1 MAGGYGMRDGSAIIN
16 AIGQYAQYNERQ
28 QDKAYA
34 RERQEKLDYERSQRQ
49 KKADTRADA
58 LFSRQMGEYD
68 YKDAERERIAA
79 KRERS
84 LKSREEYA
92 DLTQSN
98 IDEQE
103 AAELSRF
110 EKVGQTL
117 GAGSS
122 GQGKGLVA
130 SDTGDGFTTLNVAKD
145 EGEVPLTVK
154 ATDNKSTPIKARN
167 EDIPALE
174 EHAARSA
181 EFAEKNGVDPQYH
194 SAYIRAGFTADE
206 GGVVRPATHEEFTSN
221 LRDQGLLD
229 AIRGKQTA
237 PDEDVPIDAGKGEEH
252 SKASMRESG
261 KTNFDISDPIGSAQ
275 KEMVK
280 SVYTG
285 LEQMYSIA
293 KKGAGKVLE
302 AGEWLSEGA
311 MERGFDKSIK
321 KTGKAFLLGKN
332 AQTTVQ
338 DDGVAKV
345 RPTAKVATPEGVA
358 DLRDTKET
366 IEKTGGEPPKLRPEL
381 QPISEVEDVE
391 SKLEAIRKKYAN
403 KRKQASV
410 IGELYITGNIN
421 EKDMSNFM
429 ETGDMRFNRHDIEKH
444 NVSVLDASAKATSK
458 VAKARED
465 LIKAQTEVAKATSKL
480 KDDKQK
486 QQKET
491 RSQLKEVGGSV
502 AAFIGAK
509 KGMKADQI
517 KGLTAQVEML
527 ADRFMASERYSLEAA
542 SSIGFA
548 GMWSGAVE
556 SYLKDNP
563 SSDMTVQSITPYI
576 TATEAKYKPAAA
588 ETIKTLSVNYPKVD
602 MEDIRK
608 QYNDHLIETRDAITQ
623 GGKVA
628 WTDGMQADVDELFKA
643 KFMSEQR

>member
-1 MAGGYGMRDGSAIIN
+1 MAGGYGMRDGSAIVN

-28 QDKAYA
+28 NDKAYA
-34 RERQEKLDYERSQRQ
+34 RERQEKLDYENSQRQ

-58 LFSRQMGEYD
+58 LFNRQMGEYD
-68 YKDAERERIAA
+68 YKDKERERVGAERER
-79 KRERS
+79 S
-84 LKSREEYA
+84 LSSREDYVG
-92 DLTQSN
+92 LTKSN

-110 EKVGQTL
+110 DKVRQTL
-117 GAGSS
+117 GTGSS

-130 SDTGDGFTTLNVAKD
+130 NDTGDGFTTLSVTRED
-145 EGEVPLTVK
+145 GEVPLTVK
-154 ATDNKSTPIKARN
+154 ATDNKSTPIRARN

-181 EFAEKNGVDPQYH
+181 EFAEKSGVDPQYH

-221 LRDQGLLD
+221 LREQGLLD
-229 AIRGKQTA
+229 AIKGKQTA
-237 PDEDVPIDAGKGEEH
+237 PNEDVPIEAGKGEQH
-252 SKASMRESG
+252 SKATMRESG
-261 KTNFDISDPIGSAQ
+261 KTDFDIANPIGSVQ

-285 LEQMYSIA
+285 LEQMYSVA

-321 KTGKAFLLGKN
+321 KTAKSFLLGKD

-366 IEKTGGEPPKLRPEL
+366 IEKVGGAPPKLRPEL
-381 QPISEVEDVE
+381 KQISEVEDVE
-391 SKLEAIRKKYAN
+391 AKLSAVREKYAN
-403 KRKQASV
+403 MRKQASV

-421 EKDMSNFM
+421 EKDMTNFM
-429 ETGDMRFNRHDIEKH
+429 ETGDMRFNMHDIEKH
-444 NVSVLDASAKATSK
+444 NVSMIERKAAADSKVLKARDDLIKRQVEAAKATS
-458 VAKARED
+458 
-465 LIKAQTEVAKATSKL
+465 TL

-486 QQKET
+486 QLKAT
-491 RSQLKEVGGSV
+491 RGHLKDVGGSV

-509 KGMKADQI
+509 KGMQADQI
-517 KGLTAQVEML
+517 KGLAAQVEIL
-527 ADRFMASERYSLEAA
+527 ADRFVASERYGLEAMGTV
-542 SSIGFA
+542 GFA

-556 SYLKDNP
+556 SYLQDNP
-563 SSDMTVQSITPYI
+563 SSDLSVMSITPYM

-588 ETIKTLSVNYPKVD
+588 ETIKSLSANFPKAD
-602 MEDIRK
+602 LQDIRK
-608 QYNDHLIETRDAITQ
+608 QYNDHLIETHDAITQ